1 MIVTTA
7 VPAAAARRKIAPG
20 FPPGR
25 PAQRVDKS
33 RVRTTGLKKLKV
45 PGPPPRRRSEASGRR
60 GERRSDARAENSSD
74 VAAKVGTLANARR
87 GRASEVQAEA
97 AKIANPR

>member
-45 PGPPPRRRSEASGRR
+45 PGPSPRRRSEASGRR
-60 GERRSDARAENSSD
+60 GERRSDARAEDSSD
-74 VAAKVGTLANARR
+74 VAAG
-87 GRASEVQAEA
+87 A